1 KLRALEFGAIP
12 VSRKHS
18 LAQTLS
24 IVHSRITSLI
34 SEFLP
39 DVVSMEAVF
48 YAQNV
53 RSAFKL
59 GAVRGVVMLAAESS
73 GVPVVEHSATEI
85 KLAVTGFGRAS
96 KESVQKM
103 VKIALRLRETPHPDD
118 ASDALAAAICH
129 LNTEKLRA
137 QVKASYEA
145 QSAGRG

>member
-1 KLRALEFGAIP
+1 MP
-12 VSRKHS
+12 
-18 LAQTLS
+18 QTLS
-24 IVHSRITSLI
+24 VIHSKIVSLI

-39 DVVSMEAVF
+39 DIVSMEAVF

-53 RSAFKL
+53 RSALKL
-59 GAVRGVVMLAAESS
+59 GTVRGVVMLAAQSA

-103 VKIALRLRETPHPDD
+103 VKLALALTETPYPDD

-145 QSAGRG
+145 QTATRR

>member
-1 KLRALEFGAIP
+1 MP
-12 VSRKHS
+12 
-18 LAQTLS
+18 QTLS
-24 IVHSRITSLI
+24 VIHSKIVSLI

-39 DVVSMEAVF
+39 DIVSMEAVF

-59 GAVRGVVMLAAESS
+59 GAVRGVVMLAAQSA
-73 GVPVVEHSATEI
+73 GLPVVEHSATEI
-85 KLAVTGFGRAS
+85 KLAVTGYGRAS

-103 VKIALRLRETPHPDD
+103 VKIALALTETPYPDD

-145 QSAGRG
+145 QTASRR

>member
-1 KLRALEFGAIP
+1 MPETLQII
-12 VSRKHS
+12 HS
-18 LAQTLS
+18 NILAA
-24 IVHSRITSLI
+24 I
-34 SEFLP
+34 SEFSP

-59 GAVRGVVMLAAESS
+59 GAVRGVVLLAAQNS
-73 GVPVVEHSATEI
+73 GVPVAEYSATKI
-85 KLAVTGFGRAS
+85 KLAVAGFGRAT

-103 VKIALRLRETPHPDD
+103 VKVALGLEQIPSPHD

-137 QVKASYEA
+137 RVEASTHKQLA
-145 QSAGRG
+145 SHT